1 MHFSVYS
8 AAVFYGN
15 HCQSVTQI
23 LTSPCEEEKNLQLSS
38 HLFFKAHSYMY
49 CLSLSTGSMNFL
61 EVVVDSTNPAE
72 TSVECMFEPGY
83 TCTIDYGT
91 DSSYTNL
98 VYSDNSTTRDWVTI
112 ITLSQEIQRN
122 TTYYFIVSAQSS
134 SQCERVRGTFRTGE
148 CINSGVQLT
157 CRWCKRKGKGIHKTI
172 EFKRTS
178 ILSLHPFI

>member
-1 MHFSVYS
+1 
-8 AAVFYGN
+8 
-15 HCQSVTQI
+15 
-23 LTSPCEEEKNLQLSS
+23 
-38 HLFFKAHSYMY
+38 
-49 CLSLSTGSMNFL
+49 MNFL

-98 VYSDNSTTRDWVTI
+98 VYSDNSTTHDRVTI
-112 ITLSQEIQRN
+112 ITLSQEIHRN
-122 TTYYFIVSAQSS
+122 TTYYFIVSALSS

-157 CRWCKRKGKGIHKTI
+157 RRWYKRKVEGHT
-172 EFKRTS
+172 
-178 ILSLHPFI
+178 

>member
-1 MHFSVYS
+1 M
-8 AAVFYGN
+8 
-15 HCQSVTQI
+15 
-23 LTSPCEEEKNLQLSS
+23 NL
-38 HLFFKAHSYMY
+38 
-49 CLSLSTGSMNFL
+49 L
-61 EVVVDSTNPAE
+61 EVVVDSTNPAR

-83 TCTIDYGT
+83 NCTIDYGT

-98 VYSDNSTTRDWVTI
+98 VYSDNSTTGTHDRVTI

-157 CRWCKRKGKGIHKTI
+157 HIKEKGKGIHKTI
-172 EFKRTS
+172 EFGHRY
-178 ILSLHPFI
+178 